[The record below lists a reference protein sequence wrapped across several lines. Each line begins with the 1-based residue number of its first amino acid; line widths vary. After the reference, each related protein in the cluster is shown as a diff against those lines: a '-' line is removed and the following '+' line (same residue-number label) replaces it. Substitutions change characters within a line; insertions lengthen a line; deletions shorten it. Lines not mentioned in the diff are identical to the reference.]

1 MKMMKKKKQEP
12 LNDPGGTVKTSVRFG
27 MVWNAAFPAS
37 NNRTRAH
44 THTHTDRSI
53 YGLRDGLLNR
63 DRLTTLAISE
73 QILNDRPLD
82 S

>member
-1 MKMMKKKKQEP
+1 
-12 LNDPGGTVKTSVRFG
+12 